1 MIWNMSERSNM
12 SNSIILLV
20 EDDPNDQILINRAIK
35 KANILNPVH
44 VLDDGEKAIQYLSGE
59 GIYSDRTEYPLPIL
73 ILLDLKMP
81 KKSGLEVIEFVKDK
95 PMIKRIP
102 IVVLT
107 SSKESTDVNKAFDL
121 GVNSY
126 LVKPV
131 KFEDLVE
138 IISNVG
144 LYWILMNE
152 NPDVAEELF

>member
-1 MIWNMSERSNM
+1 MIWNMSEHSNM

-95 PMIKRIP
+95 PVIKRIP

-152 NPDVAEELF
+152 NPDLVE